1 MAIENTIIGNL
12 VFNEEYARKVIPFLK
27 EEYFTNQSDKVIYK
41 LIKEYVDKYNA
52 FPSKEALA
60 IDLSN
65 KDGVSEDIF
74 KQSKEL
80 IGGLVHNPE
89 TKVDWLLDQ
98 TEKFCQDK
106 AIYNAIMASI
116 GILDDSSGKTSK
128 GAIPQ
133 ILSDALAVSFDT
145 HIGHDFIEDADP
157 RYDFYHTKESR
168 IPFDIDFLNK
178 ATNGG
183 LPKKTLNI
191 ALAGTGV
198 GKSLFMC
205 HCAAANLVGGLNV
218 LYITMEMAEEKIA
231 ERIDANLLDTPID
244 QLILLPKD
252 IYDKKVERIRSKT
265 QGKLIIKEYPTACAG
280 SANFRHLL
288 NELKLKKNFVPD
300 IIYIDYLN
308 ICMSSRIKNGA
319 NVNSYT
325 LVKAIAEELRGLAVE
340 FNVPV
345 VSATQTTRSGYSN
358 SDVGLED
365 TSESFGL
372 PATADFMF
380 ALIASEELTDLG
392 QIMVKQ
398 LKNRYNDPGLFTK
411 FCVGVDRSK
420 MRLYNVE
427 QSAQDDILDGPKK
440 KKKDRVEDKSVFD
453 NGKFMTEDL
462 ERSKPKQ
469 KFDKNKFAGFK

>member
-1 MAIENTIIGNL
+1 MAIETTILSNL
-12 VFNEEYARKVIPFLK
+12 VFNEGYGRKVIPFLK
-27 EEYFTNQSDKVIYK
+27 EEYFTNQPDKTVYR
-41 LIKEYVDKYNA
+41 LIQEYVNKYNA

-65 KDGVSEDIF
+65 KDGVSEETF
-74 KQSKEL
+74 KSSKEL
-80 IGGLVHNPE
+80 ISGLAYDTE
-89 TKVDWLLDQ
+89 TQIDWLLDQ

-116 GILDDSSGKTSK
+116 GILDDSTGKTTK

-145 HIGHDFIEDADP
+145 HIGHDFLEDADT
-157 RYDFYHTKESR
+157 RYEFYHTKESR
-168 IPFDIDFLNK
+168 IPFDLDYLNK

-205 HCAAANLVGGLNV
+205 HCAASNLVNGLNV

-244 QLILLPKD
+244 QLALLPKD
-252 IYDKKVERIRSKT
+252 IYDKKVARIRSKT
-265 QGKLIIKEYPTACAG
+265 QGKLIVKEYPTACAG

-288 NELKLKKNFVPD
+288 NELNLKKNFKPD

-308 ICMSSRIKNGA
+308 ICMSSRIKHGA

-325 LVKAIAEELRGLAVE
+325 LIKAIAEELRGLAVE

-380 ALIASEELTDLG
+380 ALIASEELNDLG

-398 LKNRYNDPGLFTK
+398 LKNRYNDPGMYTK

-420 MRLYNVE
+420 MRLYDVE
-427 QSAQDDILDGPKK
+427 QSAQEDLIGNAKK
-440 KKKDRVEDKSVFD
+440 KQEDKFVFD
-453 NGKFMTEDL
+453 NSKFMTEDT
-462 ERSKPKQ
+462 ERNKPKS
-469 KFDKNKFAGFK
+469 KFDKSKFAGFK

>member
-1 MAIENTIIGNL
+1 MAIETTILNHL
-12 VFNEEYARKVIPFLK
+12 VFNEEYGRKVIPFLK
-27 EEYFTNQSDKVIYK
+27 DDYFKDQQDRIIFK
-41 LIKEYVDKYNA
+41 LITEYVNKYNA

-65 KDGVSEDIF
+65 KDGIGEETF

-80 IGGLVHNPE
+80 IGAFKEDKE
-89 TKVDWLLDQ
+89 TQIDWLLDQ

-145 HIGHDFIEDADP
+145 HIGHDFLEDADS
-157 RYDFYHTKESR
+157 RYDFYHTKEER
-168 IPFDIDFLNK
+168 IPFDLDFFNK
-178 ATNGG
+178 ITQGG

-205 HCAAANLVGGLNV
+205 HCAAANLIKGFNV
-218 LYITMEMAEEKIA
+218 LYITLEMAEERIA
-231 ERIDANLLDTPID
+231 ERIDANLLDVTLD
-244 QLILLPKD
+244 DLKMLPKD
-252 IYDKKVERIRSKT
+252 VYDKKIARVRGKT
-265 QGKLIIKEYPTACAG
+265 NHKLIVKEYPTACAG

-288 NELKLKKNFVPD
+288 NELKIKKNFMPD
-300 IIYIDYLN
+300 VIYIDYLN
-308 ICMSSRIKNGA
+308 ICMSSRIKHGA

-325 LVKAIAEELRGLAVE
+325 LIKAIAEELRGLAVE
-340 FNVPV
+340 FNVPII
-345 VSATQTTRSGYSN
+345 SATQTTRSGYSN

-380 ALIASEELTDLG
+380 ALIKQSEELADLN
-392 QIMVKQ
+392 QIVVKQ
-398 LKNRYNDPGLFTK
+398 LKNRYGDPNVNSRFI
-411 FCVGVDRSK
+411 VGVDRSK
-420 MRLYNVE
+420 MRLYDVE
-427 QSAQDDILDGPKK
+427 SSAQ
-440 KKKDRVEDKSVFD
+440 
-453 NGKFMTEDL
+453 EDL
-462 ERSKPKQ
+462 LGGPVMDNTKFGNEDNERSKPK
-469 KFDKNKFAGFK
+469 NKFNKSMFEGFK